1 MLDHAPSQQTAVV
14 CQHGVYPAQQP
25 AQIGVVAGNAQHYQV
40 KRPLRRVQP
49 AVQQRWPGDTGI
61 MSGIVIECIR
71 KDSLSA
77 TLVTG
82 PWAWASP
89 SVSAPN
95 WSSTTS
101 TRGLSAS
108 RLPASASSNSSAA
121 SQARRPGSAP
131 GRLSFRLPAVSGS
144 TSADGTIES
153 PVNGKTAI
161 LGQLLDRPDKAL
173 DNGLIGQEAVG
184 HQPHLA
190 PGGQMGGHLPKELFG
205 HGGVGFHAT
214 VKRRIGDHRRPP
226 ALNTRQAIG
235 GVDLTFRAGPGIGF
249 PGTGNRLGLD
259 IHTVYHTLGQALL
272 AAVALQ
278 PAADHAGATGKVQHL
293 VRFQRGL
300 FQGFQQHPGAGI
312 QLPFAEHTR
321 QAGYVKAYAGTG
333 NLRPAQPVG

>member
-1 MLDHAPSQQTAVV
+1 MRKTTRSNGPSGGFSQLCSSAGLAMPGLSRALWSRASGRTA
-14 CQHGVYPAQQP
+14 
-25 AQIGVVAGNAQHYQV
+25 
-40 KRPLRRVQP
+40 
-49 AVQQRWPGDTGI
+49 
-61 MSGIVIECIR
+61 
-71 KDSLSA
+71 LSA

-214 VKRRIGDHRRPP
+214 VDRKSTRLNSSHVRIS
-226 ALNTRQAIG
+226 
-235 GVDLTFRAGPGIGF
+235 
-249 PGTGNRLGLD
+249 
-259 IHTVYHTLGQALL
+259 Y
-272 AAVALQ
+272 AVFCL
-278 PAADHAGATGKVQHL
+278 KKKKKEKL
-293 VRFQRGL
+293 M
-300 FQGFQQHPGAGI
+300 
-312 QLPFAEHTR
+312 
-321 QAGYVKAYAGTG
+321 
-333 NLRPAQPVG
+333 